1 MKIKTNDK
9 IEEMLISTEKKIH
22 AGEWVRIE
30 VVRILLHELAVWMN
44 EMYDVES
51 IKMKQELLR
60 GLTRPT
66 NQEEEE

>member
-1 MKIKTNDK
+1 MKTREK

-30 VVRILLHELAVWMN
+30 VVRMLLNEHAVWMI
-44 EMYDVES
+44 EMHQVDLIQLRRS
-51 IKMKQELLR
+51 LL
-60 GLTRPT
+60 

>member
-1 MKIKTNDK
+1 
-9 IEEMLISTEKKIH
+9 
-22 AGEWVRIE
+22 
-30 VVRILLHELAVWMN
+30 MN